1 MSFYEDNKFFIT
13 QKLQVSMRGLT
24 LEERQTNYNTIK
36 FNIRERILKSYPKQ
50 NNISDDV
57 IEIEINKF
65 YGQLFE
71 YVGEFDLNYILGNLF
86 FENNITQIIH
96 YLKNNSKYFN
106 NLLDSP
112 SLDKLSFTLIK
123 FIKLNNFFPSNF
135 LEFLI
140 NIIYDKTSLSLLDL
154 EYGNGDL
161 GFSIKYPKWL
171 IENLSG
177 KEDIESIIFI
187 HLVVIKYLN
196 IKNLF
201 IGYELSNK
209 SAIQFIYYLNKT
221 YDESINSG
229 YSPKIFNFRF
239 QLSTFLNTLFIKDYI
254 VKSPILT
261 TEGNH
266 LSKGFYIQRTK
277 FLDRIDQAEIL
288 NNDMSSEE
296 YSYLFASLIN
306 CSDKLKNKII
316 LEIKN
321 KINSFEYPDDL
332 DLITINQ
339 NRENSL
345 TIDNLFKKSFYL
357 FEI

>member
-140 NIIYDKTSLSLLDL
+140 N
-154 EYGNGDL
+154 
-161 GFSIKYPKWL
+161 
-171 IENLSG
+171 
-177 KEDIESIIFI
+177 
-187 HLVVIKYLN
+187 
-196 IKNLF
+196 
-201 IGYELSNK
+201 
-209 SAIQFIYYLNKT
+209 
-221 YDESINSG
+221 
-229 YSPKIFNFRF
+229 
-239 QLSTFLNTLFIKDYI
+239 
-254 VKSPILT
+254 
-261 TEGNH
+261 
-266 LSKGFYIQRTK
+266 
-277 FLDRIDQAEIL
+277 
-288 NNDMSSEE
+288 
-296 YSYLFASLIN
+296 
-306 CSDKLKNKII
+306 KLH
-316 LEIKN
+316 
-321 KINSFEYPDDL
+321 
-332 DLITINQ
+332 
-339 NRENSL
+339 
-345 TIDNLFKKSFYL
+345 
-357 FEI
+357 